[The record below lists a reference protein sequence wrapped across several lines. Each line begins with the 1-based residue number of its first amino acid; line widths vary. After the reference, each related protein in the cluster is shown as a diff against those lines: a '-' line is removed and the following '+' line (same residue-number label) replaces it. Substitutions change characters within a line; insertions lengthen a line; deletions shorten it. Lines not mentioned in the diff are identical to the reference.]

1 MTQLEAFYSSLDEKD
16 FVSSIRTG
24 LWFTET
30 EARLEAFLRV
40 GMADSAANLDYS
52 GSDDS
57 AIWREHCRSELLN
70 VVLAN
75 LRLSIEAYY
84 VKNKK
89 GAAPVVVTTPA
100 GEKHDLGAKVT
111 TALLRLK
118 GFNARFTGADLPAK
132 ALLSLVDSV
141 NPAAVVFSVAH
152 HVNLVALKD
161 TVSLLRKSHPQL
173 LIAVGGAPIA
183 QNAQA
188 FKEVEAVFD
197 HEVLYELIRGE
208 LR

>member
-1 MTQLEAFYSSLDEKD
+1 MTQMEVFYNSVGEED
-16 FVSSIRTG
+16 FVSSIQTG
-24 LWFTET
+24 LWFTES

-40 GMADSAANLDYS
+40 GIAGSTADLDQPSAD
-52 GSDDS
+52 GS
-57 AIWREHCRSELLN
+57 AIWREHSRSELLN

-84 VKNKK
+84 LKNKK
-89 GAAPVVVTTPA
+89 GAAPVVVTTPP
-100 GEKHDLGAKVT
+100 GEKHDLGAKVI

-161 TVSLLRKSHPQL
+161 AVSLLRKSYPQL
-173 LIAVGGAPIA
+173 LIAVGGAPIV

-188 FKEVEAVFD
+188 FGEVKAVID
-197 HEVLYELIRGE
+197 HEDLYELIRGE